1 MVAGIFLFLPNIFIS
16 ESGGEKMEVRWK
28 AWLVYEGEAV
38 GGSGLCALLQA
49 IRQYGSLNQAAQK
62 LGISYRQAWGRLRQ
76 AEATLQRELVYKQTG
91 GEHGGGMSLTADG
104 EQLLRF
110 FQEMTAEIEAVVGR
124 WQQRKPF

>member
-1 MVAGIFLFLPNIFIS
+1 
-16 ESGGEKMEVRWK
+16 MEVRWK

-49 IRQYGSLNQAAQK
+49 IQQYGSLNQAAQK

-76 AEATLQRELVYKQTG
+76 AEANLQRELVYKQTG

-104 EQLLRF
+104 EQLLCF
-110 FQEMTAEIEAVVGR
+110 FQEMTAEIEAVVNR